1 MNQRKWPM
9 KAFLL
14 AIFMGICL
22 FTLTTSCAPV
32 ISRLL
37 LLGNK
42 HVELITEINHPLLNI
57 IPGYEPG
64 MICLPGEVLETPA
77 LPDEL
82 LANPPM
88 DSGIGT
94 GFGARD
100 IPGAIALG
108 NNTYQI
114 PPDRSIEASYHL
126 IYPETQINSFP
137 LPLRVF
143 VLLDEQV
150 VKNVFRNSSG
160 DYYDISLDPGTV
172 TTLTL
177 NIPPLASGVHDLII
191 FSITGVDQDTD
202 PYGHFGFT
210 DYRVSLVVGHNAK
223 LIPRQYATFP
233 PLQSISPLD
242 SIAGVSLI
250 LSSNSERP
258 EAWSWPETRREI
270 PADDPFVLYAY
281 AGYDSFS
288 EDNKTDPPQADTMA
302 LIAFMDY
309 HPTPIGD
316 NSPVLYGKVSSDTA
330 WASIPVELNL
340 PSEIGPHDV
349 MILRIPHPGV
359 PMCLLRDPSKS
370 DYWYPEAVIASRVGI
385 NVIK

>member
-1 MNQRKWPM
+1 M
-9 KAFLL
+9 ALFCLALCGVIGLL
-14 AIFMGICL
+14 A
-22 FTLTTSCAPV
+22 LTTSCAPV
-32 ISRLL
+32 FSQFF

-42 HVELITEINHPLLNI
+42 QVELITETNHPLLAI

-64 MICLPGEVLETPA
+64 LICLPNEVIETPI
-77 LPDEL
+77 LPEEL

-100 IPGAIALG
+100 IPGAVALG
-108 NNTYQI
+108 NNTFQI
-114 PPDRSIEASYHL
+114 PPDRRIEASYHL
-126 IYPETQINSFP
+126 IYPETRINSFP
-137 LPLRVF
+137 LPLRIY

-150 VKNVFRNSSG
+150 VENAFQDSSG
-160 DYYDISLDPGTV
+160 DFYDITLEPGTV

-210 DYRVSLVVGHNAK
+210 DYRVSLVVGHDAK
-223 LIPRQYATFP
+223 LIPRHYTIFP
-233 PLQSISPLD
+233 ALESISPTD

-250 LSSNSERP
+250 LSSNSEKP
-258 EAWSWPETRREI
+258 EAWSWPDTRREI
-270 PADDPFVLYAY
+270 TAGDPFVLYAF

-309 HPTPIGD
+309 HPTQLTD
-316 NSPVLYGKVSSDTA
+316 NSPVLYGMVSSDTA
-330 WASIPVELNL
+330 WTSIPVELNL

-359 PMCLLRDPSKS
+359 PMCLLRDPEKMS
-370 DYWYPEAVIASRVGI
+370 YWFPEMIIASRVGI
-385 NVIK
+385 SVIK